1 MILNSFSKLKWWQIA
16 LAALVVSAIG
26 GLASLQSSKEDK
38 ALYLNKLKQAPW
50 APPSWVF
57 GPAWTINN
65 FFLLLA
71 LQHLAKYYTTERR
84 KLLILQSFIWA
95 IYFSFGF
102 IYFNKKSPIL
112 AATWT
117 VSDAIFAIMSYH
129 LANKSCKKLAAYFLP
144 LVAWT
149 LFASSLALYQA
160 VNNEDP
166 LINRRSSY

>member
-26 GLASLQSSKEDK
+26 GLASLQSSKDDK

-84 KLLILQSFIWA
+84 KLLIN
-95 IYFSFGF
+95 Y
-102 IYFNKKSPIL
+102 Y
-112 AATWT
+112 AA
-117 VSDAIFAIMSYH
+117 VPS
-129 LANKSCKKLAAYFLP
+129 
-144 LVAWT
+144 
-149 LFASSLALYQA
+149 
-160 VNNEDP
+160 
-166 LINRRSSY
+166 R